1 MRKGLHLTSVPVFEI
16 IQSGSGEGFLP
27 YLKEAVTMNALTN
40 IATLPAL
47 PDYLDFA
54 PKREKQ
60 TRNGVVVD
68 GKWWTINPHTDE
80 VIGDGKRNHHPQNF
94 AILWDSLRAG
104 LHGSGL
110 QLDSAETK
118 FRSFNNNAG
127 MRVDILLPYENFD
140 LVVGEP
146 TALKVAIS
154 NSHDQSAKLSIKAYI
169 ERLICS
175 NGQASMSENTSLS
188 QLNTISAEPERIGA
202 VAAKWPEFLQQDA
215 HKMKQ
220 MQGVPVSRYDAVMF
234 YSEHVASVNTR
245 SGKVV
250 NRAMLNRIMGIHDT
264 YKALGDTSY
273 RVYNVLTHMSTHVES
288 KACATKKQLVM
299 EDKISGIV
307 NGAAF
312 QELALPYAYA

>member
-1 MRKGLHLTSVPVFEI
+1 
-16 IQSGSGEGFLP
+16 
-27 YLKEAVTMNALTN
+27 MNALTN

-47 PDYLDFA
+47 PEYLDFA

-68 GKWWTINPHTDE
+68 GKWWTVNPNTDE
-80 VIGDGKRNHHPQNF
+80 VIGDGRRNHNPMNF
-94 AILWDSLRAG
+94 SIMWDSLREG
-104 LHGSGL
+104 LYHSGL
-110 QLDSAETK
+110 QLDSATTK
-118 FRSFNNNAG
+118 FNTYNNHAG
-127 MRVDILLPYENFD
+127 MTAEIVLPNHDFVKA
-140 LVVGEP
+140 LGEP
-146 TALKVAIS
+146 SCLKIRIVD
-154 NSHDQSAKLSIKAYI
+154 SHDQSQRRQIKAMI
-169 ERLICS
+169 MRLACL
-175 NGQASMSENTSLS
+175 NGMVSMAENTSLS
-188 QLNTISAEPERIGA
+188 QLHTLGSDPERIGA

-250 NRAMLNRIMGIHDT
+250 NRAMLDRIMGIHDT
-264 YKALGDTSY
+264 YKSLGDTSY

-288 KACATKKQLVM
+288 KACPTKKQLVM
-299 EDKISGIV
+299 EDKINGIV
-307 NGAAF
+307 NGDAF